1 MTGEGRRPPPSGALV
16 LCEPDD
22 TAALWAAEG
31 LRRRVRGAVDVVT
44 GSMLVA
50 AARWE
55 HRLRGEVAEVDIT
68 LADGRRISSGH
79 ARPVLNRLRFVP
91 TFQLATMA
99 GDDRDYAAQ
108 EFQALFLSWLWAH
121 PGPMLNRP
129 SPQFL
134 AGHWRHPAAWAALA
148 ARAGLSAPPY
158 RQRSDDPP
166 AGPAVPSAAGGQ
178 GSGRPPVTVLVV
190 GGQVVAGQAAA
201 APPLEACRRLA
212 ELTGD
217 ELLGIELVPLERG
230 RWELRSATPVPDL
243 RAGGEPLLD
252 ALARAFGAHR

>member
-1 MTGEGRRPPPSGALV
+1 VTGEGRRPPPSSVLV
-16 LCEPDD
+16 LCEPHD

-31 LRRRVRGAVDVVT
+31 LRRRVREAVDVVT
-44 GSMLVA
+44 GSMLIG

-91 TFQLATMA
+91 SFQLASVA
-99 GDDRDYAAQ
+99 VGDRDYAAQ

-134 AGHWRHPAAWAALA
+134 AGHWRHPAAWAVLA
-148 ARAGLSAPPY
+148 AKAGITTAPY

-166 AGPAVPSAAGGQ
+166 AEPAVPSAAGRQ
-178 GSGRPPVTVLVV
+178 PSGRPSVTVFVV
-190 GGQVVAGQAAA
+190 GGQVVASQAVAS
-201 APPLEACRRLA
+201 PLLDACRRLA
-212 ELTGD
+212 ELAGD
-217 ELLGIELVPLERG
+217 DLVGIELARGERG
-230 RWELRSATPVPDL
+230 RWEFVSATPIPDL
-243 RAGGEPLLD
+243 HAGGEPLLD
-252 ALARAFGAHR
+252 AFAHAFGAQA